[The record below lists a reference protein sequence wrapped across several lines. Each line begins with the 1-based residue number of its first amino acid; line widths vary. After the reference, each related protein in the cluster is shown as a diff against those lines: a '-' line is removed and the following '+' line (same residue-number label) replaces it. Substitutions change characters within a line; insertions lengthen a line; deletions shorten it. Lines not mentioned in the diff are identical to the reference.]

1 MALFGFGKKKDE
13 EKNIPAC
20 ACQSDCATFEATEED
35 ANKVKIEDGAMSVK
49 VLGVGCASCHEQYEQ
64 AKAAVKSMGLD
75 VEVEYRHSP
84 SVQSVAGNGQG
95 CARTAQGCNSREVE
109 KRIDRLIKAPLLMFL
124 IVSTIER
131 GNVLMNEEKMNAP
144 CAIGTKGAVTTG
156 SEQRV
161 PIHLKLTLTIKKAAE
176 YSNIGINKIDTML
189 KQPNCPFVLYVG
201 TRKLVKRREF
211 EEYIRRELTI

>member
-1 MALFGFGKKKDE
+1 MIL
-13 EKNIPAC
+13 P
-20 ACQSDCATFEATEED
+20 
-35 ANKVKIEDGAMSVK
+35 
-49 VLGVGCASCHEQYEQ
+49 
-64 AKAAVKSMGLD
+64 
-75 VEVEYRHSP
+75 YRHSP

-161 PIHLKLTLTIKKAAE
+161 PIHLKLTLTIKEAAE

-189 KQPNCPFVLYVG
+189 KQPNCPFVLY
-201 TRKLVKRREF
+201 TTQKTANAKRSILKHCRKRKTGL
-211 EEYIRRELTI
+211 LTQDMRNGITLSSLLPI